1 VLQQES
7 NAKRMIIAQFNDQG
21 RLYPF
26 ITHGYSP
33 QESNELVTRLHDAQG
48 KNDERAFA
56 RSKNISVMHLRGG
69 AAPAAMLMIDP
80 ASGAVLSDDS
90 TLKPLLRVV
99 ELGLDVVALREKDK
113 SAYPR
118 AC

>member
-1 VLQQES
+1 
-7 NAKRMIIAQFNDQG
+7 
-21 RLYPF
+21 
-26 ITHGYSP
+26 
-33 QESNELVTRLHDAQG
+33 
-48 KNDERAFA
+48 
-56 RSKNISVMHLRGG
+56 
-69 AAPAAMLMIDP
+69 MLMIDP